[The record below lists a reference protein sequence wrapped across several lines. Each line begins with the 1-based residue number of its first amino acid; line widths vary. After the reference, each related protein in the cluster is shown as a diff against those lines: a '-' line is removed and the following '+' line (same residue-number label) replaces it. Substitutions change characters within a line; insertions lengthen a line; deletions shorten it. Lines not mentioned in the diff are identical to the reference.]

1 MIFKNSKWYDF
12 LKYFALIFI
21 PALVVLLNT
30 IGQIWNL
37 QNIPQI
43 TATIA
48 AFGVFLGGLL
58 QISSAKYNKE
68 QQIEPPDEEETIEKP

>member
-21 PALVVLLNT
+21 PAVVVLLNT
-30 IGQIWNL
+30 IGEIWHLN
-37 QNIPQI
+37 NIPQI

-48 AFGVFLGGLL
+48 AVGVFLGALL
-58 QISSAKYNKE
+58 QISSIKYAKE
-68 QQIEPPDEEETIEKP
+68 TQPPDDEG

>member
-37 QNIPQI
+37 EHIHQI

-48 AFGVFLGGLL
+48 AVGVFLGALL
-58 QISSAKYNKE
+58 QISSAKYAKE
-68 QQIEPPDEEETIEKP
+68 NQPPDEE

>member
-1 MIFKNSKWYDF
+1 MIFKDSRWYDA

-30 IGQIWNL
+30 IGEIWHL
-37 QNIPQI
+37 ENIPQI

-48 AFGVFLGGLL
+48 AVGVFLGALL
-58 QISSAKYNKE
+58 QISKARWDKE
-68 QQIEPPDEEETIEKP
+68 NQPPDEE